1 MPKLTKDDR
10 NNIKDKLNYIQ
21 LDLNNIPYFLKEFEP
36 LEFRAA
42 RFYNENKYKVYKY
55 LSVNDIDI
63 LLTATDRL
71 ASASEKYKLSSHI
84 YEYLDPKNKEDI
96 EKHTTFL
103 HMLNKVNINEIRKIE
118 IEQENLNK
126 QIPFTVNY
134 DKNYL
139 WQIYYSLTTNRYFML
154 LSTKESN
161 CSELFYLIKKKIE
174 CYKNNTDFKIYVPIK
189 YLEYSGEYLK
199 KSEIIDL
206 ENYLWLFTRDWPSIY
221 EVYNKDEKL
230 SLQIVGTTTVYDNI
244 KSKYKLVVN
253 DKEQAFNLYKLIK
266 ALFILQTETSEIYK
280 FVVKINDFGSIDFYH
295 NSNLIK
301 FDDLTSFV
309 EKEYYKMRELII
321 EKNKEKFLE
330 TKRLLKLKEI
340 AYIKDVEY
348 IEKEKQ
354 IATFLECKKTFFG
367 KVKYYI
373 KYTKKKEKSNLQQI
387 KKIKQENTSDNI
399 KREEIIEE
407 KEIYTL
413 ENLIVITEKF
423 NKVTKEINNIRMDIN
438 ALNQKIENMSNKIN
452 NASLYIKEIESHAK
466 SIFEFWKFTNKDEK
480 LALNSIEKQAQDVNI
495 LKKFFNY
502 NDDFEELGIQADK
515 KQRNNLSKEQ
525 CDSIFI
531 ANTEI
536 LEDLNTLKNK
546 EITDVIKIKI
556 KNSLDLLIEEAKDK
570 KTLFNFEDFDIFG
583 GIVEDRIKTS
593 ILGNKRHRETIK
605 NKFKILDI
613 NKNIDLDEYIETIK
627 KQLVN
632 ISEALLKIKSIY
644 DMSIYKPCIKDT
656 LDINNYCICNIN
668 PQNALS
674 NYNTKGDKI
683 NLFRFNILEGMP
695 IIYNSNIIY
704 YNNYNKTLPLGMD
717 ITDTVLIDLN
727 MYEVVEINTKNF
739 KMVVPKHDKDMLR
752 IDIKNIIV
760 HEYSLKEKEQK

>member
-84 YEYLDPKNKEDI
+84 YEYLDPKSKEDI

-134 DKNYL
+134 DENYL

-161 CSELFYLIKKKIE
+161 YSELFYLIKKKIE

-253 DKEQAFNLYKLIK
+253 DKEQAFKLYKLIK
-266 ALFILQTETSEIYK
+266 ALFILQTETNEIYK

-340 AYIKDVEY
+340 AYIKDEEY

-354 IATFLECKKTFFG
+354 IATFLECKKTFFRQ
-367 KVKYYI
+367 
-373 KYTKKKEKSNLQQI
+373 S
-387 KKIKQENTSDNI
+387 
-399 KREEIIEE
+399 
-407 KEIYTL
+407 
-413 ENLIVITEKF
+413 
-423 NKVTKEINNIRMDIN
+423 
-438 ALNQKIENMSNKIN
+438 
-452 NASLYIKEIESHAK
+452 
-466 SIFEFWKFTNKDEK
+466 
-480 LALNSIEKQAQDVNI
+480 
-495 LKKFFNY
+495 
-502 NDDFEELGIQADK
+502 
-515 KQRNNLSKEQ
+515 
-525 CDSIFI
+525 
-531 ANTEI
+531 
-536 LEDLNTLKNK
+536 
-546 EITDVIKIKI
+546 
-556 KNSLDLLIEEAKDK
+556 
-570 KTLFNFEDFDIFG
+570 
-583 GIVEDRIKTS
+583 
-593 ILGNKRHRETIK
+593 
-605 NKFKILDI
+605 KIL
-613 NKNIDLDEYIETIK
+613 Y
-627 KQLVN
+627 
-632 ISEALLKIKSIY
+632 
-644 DMSIYKPCIKDT
+644 
-656 LDINNYCICNIN
+656 
-668 PQNALS
+668 
-674 NYNTKGDKI
+674 
-683 NLFRFNILEGMP
+683 
-695 IIYNSNIIY
+695 
-704 YNNYNKTLPLGMD
+704 
-717 ITDTVLIDLN
+717 
-727 MYEVVEINTKNF
+727 
-739 KMVVPKHDKDMLR
+739 
-752 IDIKNIIV
+752 
-760 HEYSLKEKEQK
+760 